1 MGSHPANQ
9 VVMEGQ
15 GFIPGANGHTSTA
28 TAEPFLF
35 VDCPEGQTAISP
47 NIPFSEAGIVEK
59 RAGGCLCGGS
69 ERNGIGRA
77 KGCTAFAGHA
87 ELVYAE

>member
-1 MGSHPANQ
+1 MDSHPANH

-15 GFIPGANGHTSTA
+15 GFIPGADGHAAAA

-47 NIPFSEAGIVEK
+47 NVPFSEAGIVEK
-59 RAGGCLCGGS
+59 RAGGRLCGRS

-77 KGCTAFAGHA
+77 KDSTAFARHA